1 VTVQGR
7 GSIPWILPA
16 ILVPLV
22 VVSAIVTPSAW
33 LVLHF
38 GKSYAATLP
47 RPRPEA
53 MTTLLYDRA
62 GRLIGSLED
71 GVDRVPVTSSQ
82 IAPSL
87 KQAVVAVED
96 KHFYHEG
103 GVSLSGILRAA
114 GEDLVHRS
122 LEQGGSTITQQYV
135 KLEYTGDQRTLTRK
149 IHEAVLAERLAHTY
163 TKDQILTMYLN
174 TVYFGNGAYGA
185 QAAAERYF
193 GVPAWKLSVAQS
205 ALLAGMVQSPSLFDP
220 FTDRDAAMGR
230 RNVVLRDMAQQG
242 FISSAVAAQ
251 LEASRVAVT
260 RARPR
265 PSPRDYF
272 TANVSRVLQNRFG
285 ADLTFSGGLQVT
297 TTLDSRYEQ
306 AAEEAITRVLHTPG
320 DPSAALVAIDPTNG
334 AVRAFVGGQNFA
346 KVKFDLASGGH
357 RQAGSAFKV
366 FTLAAALEEGIPLT
380 SVWTGPPTIT
390 IGDPRCSN
398 GINIPWVV
406 SNYAD
411 ESAGTMTLAQ
421 AIAHSVNTIFA
432 QVVTKVGPTKVAA
445 VAHAMGIRSPLKAVC
460 SITLGVNAVS
470 PLDMADGYAT
480 LDARGIHHAPQF
492 IQTVRSASGTVLF
505 RLGTKGQRALPQN
518 VADLETLALRGVIT
532 GGTGVAA
539 NIGRPAAGKT
549 GTAQN
554 FQDAWFCGYVP
565 QLTTCVWVGY
575 PRAETPMLNVEGFPQ
590 VFGGSLPAEI
600 WRGFMST
607 VLARVPVRNF
617 AGVAGGPP
625 PAPLAPAPTSSP
637 TPTSPPVPSPSP
649 SHKPHHRPH

>member
-1 VTVQGR
+1 MKAKA
-7 GSIPWILPA
+7 PLILSA

-22 VVSAIVTPSAW
+22 VAAAVALPPTW
-33 LVLHF
+33 LIIHL
-38 GKSYAATLP
+38 GEGYADERLSHP
-47 RPRPEA
+47 LPEA
-53 MTTLLYDRA
+53 MTTMLYDRA
-62 GRLIGSLED
+62 GRLIGSLDD
-71 GVDRVPVTSSQ
+71 GVDRVPVSSDQ

-96 KHFYHEG
+96 RHFYHEG

-122 LEQGGSTITQQYV
+122 FRQGGSTITQQYV

-149 IHEAVLAERLAHTY
+149 LREAILAEKLAHRY

-193 GVPAWKLSVAQS
+193 DVPAWKLSVVQS
-205 ALLAGMVQSPSLFDP
+205 ALLAGLVRAPSLYDP
-220 FTDRDAAMGR
+220 FTDRDAAAAR
-230 RNVVLRDMAQQG
+230 RNQVLQDMAQQG
-242 FISSAVAAQ
+242 DLSQATAVR
-251 LEASRVAVT
+251 LEASRVLVT
-260 RARPR
+260 KARPR
-265 PSPRDYF
+265 PFPVDYF
-272 TANVSRVLQNRFG
+272 TANVSRVLQNEFG
-285 ADLTFSGGLQVT
+285 SNLTFSGGLQVT
-297 TTLDSRYEQ
+297 TTLDSRYEM
-306 AAEEAITRVLHTPG
+306 AAERAITQVLHTPG
-320 DPSAALVAIDPTNG
+320 DPSAALVAIDPATG
-334 AVRAFVGGQNFA
+334 AVRALVGGQNFA

-366 FTLAAALEEGIPLT
+366 FTLAAALEEGIPL
-380 SVWTGPPTIT
+380 SSIWTGPPLIT
-390 IGDPRCSN
+390 IPDPRCSN
-398 GINIPWVV
+398 GINKPWVV
-406 SNYAD
+406 NNYAD

-432 QVVTKVGPTKVAA
+432 QVVTKVGPAKVAA
-445 VAHAMGIRSPLKAVC
+445 VARTMGIESPLKTVC

-470 PLDMADGYAT
+470 PLDMADAYAT
-480 LDARGIHHAPQF
+480 LAARGIHHPPQF
-492 IQTVRSASGTVLF
+492 IQTVRSASGKVLF
-505 RLGTKGQRALPQN
+505 QLGRKGRRALPQR
-518 VADLETLALRGVIT
+518 VADLETLALHGVIT

-549 GTAQN
+549 GTGQN

-575 PRAETPMLNVEGFPQ
+575 PRAEIPMRNVEGFPE

-600 WRGFMST
+600 WHGFMSS

-617 AGVAGGPP
+617 AGVAGGPA

-649 SHKPHHRPH
+649 SHKPHHRGHG